1 MTRKPHSTSLVL
13 LLVCIFTFWWGISV
27 LAQHDLRGSL
37 EVTDQT
43 ATAPSNNLAGAPLL
57 VTETVQGGT
66 HTYSGVYPTPP
77 VCNSFGSGIR
87 YSAANGGHVSVL
99 LITEP
104 SATECAQAS
113 GTGSTTGE
121 PFTVSI
127 KLAAGAAPS
136 FDGVLLNG
144 VPILAQLVGTH

>member
-43 ATAPSNNLAGAPLL
+43 APTASAAAL
-57 VTETVQGGT
+57 VVNETIQGGT
-66 HTYSGVYPTPP
+66 HTYSGVYPSPP
-77 VCNSFGSGIR
+77 ACNSFGSGIR
-87 YSAANGGHVSVL
+87 YSAANGGHVSIL

-104 SATECAQAS
+104 SATACAQAAGADS
-113 GTGSTTGE
+113 GE

-127 KLAAGAAPS
+127 KLAAGSNPA

-144 VPILAQLVGTH
+144 VPIPAQLVGTR